1 METYRLKNIVIVLL
15 VFVNIF
21 LLGLFVSNYSARRA
35 ARQELVSQTV
45 SLLAESGISVD
56 SEKISDLAL
65 PDTLTLS
72 RDESLELSLIRYVLG
87 NVKRTDEGGGVY
99 YYQNEKGT
107 ATFRGNGSFEIN
119 IRSSDSV
126 APLAFAEDFCKKFG
140 YSDMSFTTNSG
151 WTTVTASAAADGIPV
166 YNCTLTMRFSGQHLS
181 AVSGYYVS
189 SSTAESSSGSD
200 GISAVSALVSM
211 LDYCT
216 REGTICNAVT
226 DMSVGYILQSTASTP
241 LALVPVWK
249 ISSDSYTYY
258 VNSTD
263 GSVELA

>member
-1 METYRLKNIVIVLL
+1 VETYRLKNIVIVLL

-21 LLGLFVSNYSARRA
+21 LLILTASNYALRRA
-35 ARQELVSQTV
+35 AKQKLVDQTV
-45 SLLAESGISVD
+45 SLLAASGISVD
-56 SEKISDLAL
+56 AEEISDLTL

-72 RDESLELSLIRYVLG
+72 RDESRELSLVRYVLG

-99 YYQNEKGT
+99 YYQNENGS
-107 ATFRGNGSFEIN
+107 ATFRNNGSFEIG
-119 IRSSDSV
+119 IRSSQNTS
-126 APLAFAEDFCKKFG
+126 PLSFANDFCKEYG
-140 YSDMSFTTNSG
+140 YSDISVATRSG
-151 WTTVTASAAADGIPV
+151 WTTITATSEAKGISI
-166 YNCTLTMRFSGQHLS
+166 YNCSLTMRFSGQHLS
-181 AVSGYYVS
+181 GISGYYVS
-189 SSTAESSSGSD
+189 SSSAESSAGD
-200 GISAVSALVSM
+200 GISAVNALVSM

-216 REGTICNAVT
+216 REGTICNAIT

-258 VNSTD
+258 VNSSD